1 MRVRF
6 GVKHIFDLIVSAAL
20 LVVLSPLLALIAI
33 VIRIS
38 SGSPVLYEWN
48 VVGID
53 GRPFRGFKFRTM
65 VASADQMKPELLDRN
80 EMRGPVF
87 KIKDDPRV
95 TPVGRVLRKFSLDEL
110 PQFWSVLTGDMSL
123 VGPRPPLASEYAN
136 FTDAQKRKLAVKPG
150 MTSLWQVSGKPAD
163 FDEWVRLDLEYI
175 NRWSLWLDL
184 QILFKTA
191 IIVVT
196 GKNH

>member
-1 MRVRF
+1 
-6 GVKHIFDLIVSAAL
+6 LIVSAAL
-20 LVVLSPLLALIAI
+20 LVVLSPLLALIVI

-65 VASADQMKPELLDRN
+65 VANADQMKPELLDRN